1 MVIGIFPR
9 KFSPEMQRQRTYD
22 EAAAPFLA
30 PAFLGDFFP
39 PAFLGLFRFLA
50 PADFAGRPAA
60 FFGFLAAGP
69 PAPDVAPRFGFGD
82 VAAFGLAAGFGL
94 RGVLRVFAV
103 APFAVPFGR
112 PRPFFDGAAGE
123 PDSGFGDEA
132 DLLSLLASAIFS
144 CFVYCTCLE
153 KN

>member
-1 MVIGIFPR
+1 
-9 KFSPEMQRQRTYD
+9 MQRQRTYD
-22 EAAAPFLA
+22 EAAAAPFLA
-30 PAFLGDFFP
+30 PPFLGDFF

-60 FFGFLAAGP
+60 FFGFFAAGP
-69 PAPDVAPRFGFGD
+69 PPPDVAPRFGFGE
-82 VAAFGLAAGFGL
+82 VAAAAFGLAAGFGL

-144 CFVYCTCLE
+144 RFVYCTLSR
-153 KN
+153 KKLTKIGGKI